1 MKRSKVFAVVE
12 NEDEDEG
19 GVEVGEVAVRN
30 TDAGGIYN
38 LCISPVTMQISATF
52 SSSLVSLMSDAIA
65 Y

>member
-30 TDAGGIYN
+30 TDAGGIY
-38 LCISPVTMQISATF
+38 
-52 SSSLVSLMSDAIA
+52 D
-65 Y
+65 